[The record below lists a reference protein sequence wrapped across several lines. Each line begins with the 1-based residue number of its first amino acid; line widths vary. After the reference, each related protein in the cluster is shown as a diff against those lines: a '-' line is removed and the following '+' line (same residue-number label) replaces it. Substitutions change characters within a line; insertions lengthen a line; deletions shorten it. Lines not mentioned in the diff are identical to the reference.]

1 MLTWQNEQGSQHS
14 PWYGWEFCLLRSRN
28 INETQSI
35 ENRIAVIDHKVTCS
49 VTGILDSFIRH
60 WKKTGRCRKVILAV
74 RDTHALVAVAVVERF
89 K

>member
-49 VTGILDSFIRH
+49 VTGILDSFIRR
-60 WKKTGRCRKVILAV
+60 WKKLA
-74 RDTHALVAVAVVERF
+74 DVERLF
-89 K
+89 WQLGTRML

>member
-49 VTGILDSFIRH
+49 VISILDSFIRR
-60 WKKTGRCRKVILAV
+60 WKKP
-74 RDTHALVAVAVVERF
+74 VVEERLF
-89 K
+89 WQVGTCML